1 MMLPSIHFQ
10 RFTRASRGDLAPT
23 AGPRRHKHAD
33 PGARIFR
40 RGIVSER
47 VDACYDSSTMQIR
60 VIDLLNSLTGCRW
73 DYDAVVRETRV
84 DHINA
89 ALELISS
96 GADAPT
102 IVLSTSCVG
111 GGLTMVDGVISG
123 KKIAAALLA
132 FHRNEWRF
140 ERVYCDAGLGDNE
153 HAYDKLFGELDEHVR
168 SNIEQMRVDVT
179 FVSDQFVKC
188 MHQMLRD
195 R

>member
-1 MMLPSIHFQ
+1 VVTSLRQ
-10 RFTRASRGDLAPT
+10 RAHNATYTLTPKLASFVGE
-23 AGPRRHKHAD
+23 
-33 PGARIFR
+33 
-40 RGIVSER
+40 IVSER
-47 VDACYDSSTMQIR
+47 VNSWYDSRTMQIR

-73 DYDAVVRETRV
+73 DYDAVVRETRA

-96 GADAPT
+96 GADAPA
-102 IVLSTSCVG
+102 IVLSTSCEG

-179 FVSDQFVKC
+179 FVGDRFVRC
-188 MHQMLRD
+188 MHEMLRD